1 MNTLV
6 TFFTRLMHRYMPDA
20 FVIAIAL
27 TLVTAGLAVVAE
39 GASVAEAATLWG
51 DGFWSLL
58 SFAMQMAIILISGYM
73 LAKTPLVDNLLDRV
87 TSKVTSPRKAIV
99 IATLAGVLGCW
110 FNWGFGLIVGS
121 VVARKL
127 AINVK
132 GLHFPLAIAA
142 AYSGLSVYGIGMSG
156 TVPLLIATDGHFL
169 EGTMGI
175 VPLTETIFS
184 PLLLGTS
191 LFVLI
196 TLPIFNAMMHPS
208 DPEHIREIDREEVA
222 RRDAEA
228 HAREARKPAHGEKT
242 FSQKMNDSRFFG
254 IAIGLMGM
262 FYLFLYVKDGG
273 SLNLNSLNFAFLF
286 LAILLFARAS
296 AFLEALNDG
305 IRTVSGVIIQYP
317 FYAGIMGILVG
328 SGLMISFSDVFVGSA
343 SATTLPF
350 WSFLSGGLINIL
362 APSGGGQWAVQGP
375 VMIEA
380 AKELGASYGATAV
393 AVQIGD
399 QWTNMVQPFWLLP
412 ALAISGLKLREIMGY
427 LVLIL
432 GYLGAV
438 FGSTALIWGYMAA

>member
-1 MNTLV
+1 MKALV
-6 TFFTRLMHRYMPDA
+6 TFFTHLMHRYMPDA

-27 TLVTAGLAVVAE
+27 TLVTVGLAVVAE
-39 GASVAEAATLWG
+39 GVSVAESVLLWG

-58 SFAMQMAIILISGYM
+58 SFAMQMAIILVSGYV
-73 LAKTPLVDNLLDRV
+73 LAKTPLVDRLLDRI
-87 TSKVTSPRKAIV
+87 TSKVTSPRKAII
-99 IATLAGVLGCW
+99 IATLAGVVGCW

-169 EGTMGI
+169 EGLMGV

-184 PLLLGTS
+184 PILLGTS

-196 TLPIFNAMMHPS
+196 TLPIFNALMHPS
-208 DPEHIREIDREEVA
+208 DSEHVREIDRTEVA
-222 RRDAEA
+222 RKKVEDD
-228 HAREARKPAHGEKT
+228 ARKASQPVHENKT

-254 IAIGLMGM
+254 IAIGLLGM
-262 FYLFLYVKDGG
+262 LYLFLYIKNGG

-286 LAILLFARAS
+286 LAILLFTRVS

-328 SGLMISFSDVFVGSA
+328 SGLMVSFSDVFVRTA
-343 SATTLPF
+343 SAESLPF
-350 WSFLSGGLINIL
+350 WAFFSGGLINIL

-375 VMIEA
+375 VMMEA
-380 AKELGASYGATAV
+380 AKELGASYGATAL

-438 FGSTALIWGYMAA
+438 FGAAVLIWGYMAA

>member
-1 MNTLV
+1 MKALV
-6 TFFTRLMHRYMPDA
+6 TFFTHLMHRYMPDA

-27 TLVTAGLAVVAE
+27 TLVTVGLAVVAE
-39 GASVAEAATLWG
+39 GVSVAESVLLWG

-58 SFAMQMAIILISGYM
+58 SFAMQMAIILVSGYV
-73 LAKTPLVDNLLDRV
+73 LAKTPLMDRLLDRI
-87 TSKVTSPRKAIV
+87 TSKVTSPRKAII
-99 IATLAGVLGCW
+99 IATLAGVVGCW

-169 EGTMGI
+169 EGLMGV

-184 PLLLGTS
+184 PILLGTS

-196 TLPIFNAMMHPS
+196 TLPIFNALMHPS
-208 DPEHIREIDREEVA
+208 DSEHVREIDRTEVA
-222 RRDAEA
+222 RKKVEDD
-228 HAREARKPAHGEKT
+228 ARKASQPVHENKT

-254 IAIGLMGM
+254 IAIGLLGM
-262 FYLFLYVKDGG
+262 LYLFLYIKNGG

-286 LAILLFARAS
+286 LAILLFTRVS

-328 SGLMISFSDVFVGSA
+328 SGLMVSFSDVFVRTA
-343 SATTLPF
+343 SAESLPF
-350 WSFLSGGLINIL
+350 WAFFSGGLINIL

-375 VMIEA
+375 VMMEA
-380 AKELGASYGATAV
+380 AKELGASYGATAL

-438 FGSTALIWGYMAA
+438 FGAAVLIWGYMAA

>member
-1 MNTLV
+1 
-6 TFFTRLMHRYMPDA
+6 MPDA

-27 TLVTAGLAVVAE
+27 TLVTVGLAVVAE
-39 GASVAEAATLWG
+39 GVSVAESVLLWG

-58 SFAMQMAIILISGYM
+58 SFAMQMAIILVSGYV
-73 LAKTPLVDNLLDRV
+73 LAKTPLVDRLLDRI
-87 TSKVTSPRKAIV
+87 TSKVTSPRKAII
-99 IATLAGVLGCW
+99 IATLAGVVGCW

-169 EGTMGI
+169 EGLMGV

-184 PLLLGTS
+184 PILLGTS

-196 TLPIFNAMMHPS
+196 TLPIFNALMHPS
-208 DPEHIREIDREEVA
+208 DSEHVREIDRTEVA
-222 RRDAEA
+222 RKKVEDD
-228 HAREARKPAHGEKT
+228 ARKASQPVHENKT

-254 IAIGLMGM
+254 IAIGLLGM
-262 FYLFLYVKDGG
+262 LYLFLYIKNGG

-286 LAILLFARAS
+286 LAILLFTRVS

-328 SGLMISFSDVFVGSA
+328 SGLMVSFSDVFVRTA
-343 SATTLPF
+343 SAESLPF
-350 WSFLSGGLINIL
+350 WAFFSGGLINIL

-375 VMIEA
+375 VMMEA
-380 AKELGASYGATAV
+380 AKELGASYGATAL

-438 FGSTALIWGYMAA
+438 FGAAVLIWGYMAA

>member
-1 MNTLV
+1 
-6 TFFTRLMHRYMPDA
+6 MPDA

-27 TLVTAGLAVVAE
+27 TLVTVGLAVVAE
-39 GASVAEAATLWG
+39 GVSVAESVLLWG

-58 SFAMQMAIILISGYM
+58 SFAMQMAIILVSGYV
-73 LAKTPLVDNLLDRV
+73 LAKTPLMDRLLDRI
-87 TSKVTSPRKAIV
+87 TSKVTSPRKAII
-99 IATLAGVLGCW
+99 IATLAGVVGCW

-169 EGTMGI
+169 EGLMGV

-184 PLLLGTS
+184 PILLGTS

-196 TLPIFNAMMHPS
+196 TLPIFNALMHPS
-208 DPEHIREIDREEVA
+208 DSEHVREIDRTEVA
-222 RRDAEA
+222 RKKVEDD
-228 HAREARKPAHGEKT
+228 ARKASQPVHENKT

-254 IAIGLMGM
+254 IAIGLLGM
-262 FYLFLYVKDGG
+262 LYLFLYIKNGG

-286 LAILLFARAS
+286 LAILLFTRVS

-328 SGLMISFSDVFVGSA
+328 SGLMVSFSDVFVRTA
-343 SATTLPF
+343 SAESLPF
-350 WSFLSGGLINIL
+350 WAFFSGGLINIL

-375 VMIEA
+375 VMMEA
-380 AKELGASYGATAV
+380 AKELGASYGATAL

-438 FGSTALIWGYMAA
+438 FGAAVLIWGYMAA

>member
-1 MNTLV
+1 MKALV
-6 TFFTRLMHRYMPDA
+6 NFFTHLMHKYMPDA

-27 TLVTAGLAVVAE
+27 TLVTVGLAVVAE
-39 GASVAEAATLWG
+39 GVSVAESVLLWG

-58 SFAMQMAIILISGYM
+58 SFAMQMAIILVSGYV
-73 LAKTPLVDNLLDRV
+73 LAKTPLVDRLLDRI
-87 TSKVTSPRKAIV
+87 TSKVTSPRKAII
-99 IATLAGVLGCW
+99 IATLAGVVGCW

-169 EGTMGI
+169 EGLMGV

-196 TLPIFNAMMHPS
+196 TLPIFNALMHPS
-208 DPEHIREIDREEVA
+208 DSEHVREVDRTEVA
-222 RRDAEA
+222 RKKVEDDARRASQPVHES
-228 HAREARKPAHGEKT
+228 KT

-254 IAIGLMGM
+254 IAIGLLGM
-262 FYLFLYVKDGG
+262 LYLFLYIKNGG

-286 LAILLFARAS
+286 LAILLFARVS

-328 SGLMISFSDVFVGSA
+328 SGLMVSFSDVFVRTA
-343 SATTLPF
+343 SAESLPF
-350 WSFLSGGLINIL
+350 WAFFSGGLINIL

-375 VMIEA
+375 VMMEA
-380 AKELGASYGATAV
+380 AKELGASYGATAL

-432 GYLGAV
+432 GYLGVV
-438 FGSTALIWGYMAA
+438 FGAAVLIWGYMAA

>member
-6 TFFTRLMHRYMPDA
+6 TFFTRLVHRYMPDA
-20 FVIAIAL
+20 FVIAISL
-27 TLVTAGLAVVAE
+27 TLLTVGLAVVVE
-39 GASVAEAATLWG
+39 DTSVAEAAMLWG

-58 SFAMQMAIILISGYM
+58 SFAMQMAIILVSGYV
-73 LAKTPLVDNLLDRV
+73 LAKTPLVDRLLDRI
-87 TSKVTSPRKAIV
+87 TSKVKSPRKAIV
-99 IATLAGVLGCW
+99 IATLAGILGCW

-127 AINVK
+127 AINVR

-142 AYSGLSVYGIGMSG
+142 AYSGLSIYGIGMSG

-169 EGTMGI
+169 ESIMGI
-175 VPLTETIFS
+175 VPLGETVFS

-196 TLPIFNAMMHPS
+196 TLPIFNAMMHPTDS
-208 DPEHIREIDREEVA
+208 EHIHEIDRDEVA
-222 RRDAEA
+222 RKNVNAQARLAE
-228 HAREARKPAHGEKT
+228 KPAHKDKT

-254 IAIGLMGM
+254 IAIGILAL
-262 FYLFLYVKDGG
+262 FYLFLFVKDGG

-286 LAILLFARAS
+286 LGIFLFARPS
-296 AFLEALNDG
+296 AFLESLNDG
-305 IRTVSGVIIQYP
+305 IRTASGVIVQYP
-317 FYAGIMGILVG
+317 FYAGIMGVLVG
-328 SGLMISFSDVFVGSA
+328 SGLMVSFADVFVGSA
-343 SATTLPF
+343 SAETLPF

-380 AKELGASYGATAV
+380 ARELGASYSATAV
-393 AVQIGD
+393 AVQMGD
-399 QWTNMVQPFWLLP
+399 QWTNMIQPFWLLP

-427 LVLIL
+427 LVLIM
-432 GYLGAV
+432 GYLGVV
-438 FGSTALIWGYMAA
+438 FSATVLISGYMAA

>member
-1 MNTLV
+1 MRALV
-6 TFFTRLMHRYMPDA
+6 TFFTNLVHRYMPDA

-27 TLVTAGLAVVAE
+27 TLLTTGLAVVAE
-39 GASVAEAATLWG
+39 GVSVAKAVTLWG

-58 SFAMQMAIILISGYM
+58 SFAMQMAIILISGYV
-73 LAKTPLVDNLLDRV
+73 LAKTPLVDRFLDAI

-99 IATLAGVLGCW
+99 IATLAGVVGCW

-142 AYSGLSVYGIGMSG
+142 AYSGLSIYGIGMSG

-169 EGTMGI
+169 EGMMGV
-175 VPLTETIFS
+175 VPLEETIFS

-191 LFVLI
+191 LFVLV
-196 TLPIFNAMMHPS
+196 TLPVFNMLMHPT
-208 DPEHIREIDREEVA
+208 DPAHIHEIDRDEVA
-222 RRDAEA
+222 RQKTEAE
-228 HAREARKPAHGEKT
+228 AREAEKPAHVHKT

-254 IAIGLMGM
+254 IAIGLLGM
-262 FYLFLYVKDGG
+262 LYLFLYVSGGG
-273 SLNLNSLNFAFLF
+273 SLNLNSLNFGFLF

-296 AFLEALNDG
+296 AFLDALNDG
-305 IRTVSGVIIQYP
+305 IKTVSGVIIQYP

-328 SGLMISFSDVFVGSA
+328 SGLMVSFSDIFVGVA
-343 SATTLPF
+343 SAETLPF
-350 WSFLSGGLINIL
+350 WSFISGGLINIL

-393 AVQIGD
+393 AVQMGD

-432 GYLGAV
+432 GYLGIV
-438 FGSTALIWGYMAA
+438 FGAATLLWGYMAA